1 MNKYINERRK
11 LIKMS
16 ENILRN
22 QKIELKE
29 PTVSGLIEKL
39 EEAGL
44 VTDNG
49 AYEIRLLLLRE
60 TKEMDKTEIGS
71 FISSLDK
78 KIDAPGSNLITGN
91 TINYDSFESA
101 IIEEVNRIQTIRHE
115 RLGVDKQG
123 DKNGN
128 TLDSNT
134 ALNKEL
140 TEEEKKQIADNKVF
154 IKNTLNNFFEIPLE
168 LDEETEDVLAKSMVE
183 LKKYYTL
190 KKELTQKGVSEEE
203 AHKIACKKMQVSED
217 YFKSSIMGA
226 AKVAVVVEGI
236 ERIAQEAKIDSK
248 EEAAKKYLEQNFEIA
263 HDALG
268 DQYEDVHQ
276 GNITILKALGLS
288 ICSCFEEYSKEKMA
302 EATLEMYKLEATDV
316 DLKSLKKI
324 LDRREKADK
333 SRVFW
338 NKFVKKIGN
347 VKDANE
353 EILFEE
359 IKNEYLRTGNSVLDI
374 YNKYM
379 GTKLKKYSFEDVL
392 QGIEGRIRQ
401 NDLSV
406 LSEQSLNRM
415 METERKNRLAY
426 EMREQWEKLDLN
438 RKNPEII
445 EYEKHKTI
453 YRTEIARIKMQ
464 LRKSEEKTVVANGQ
478 GEFEAG
484 DNTTSQVM
492 PIDPIKIAKKN
503 GVTNTSTAE
512 RLAGIKHVL
521 PSRTVEENAPNIKTT
536 PEGAV
541 QSDSG
546 R

>member
-91 TINYDSFESA
+91 TINYASFESA
-101 IIEEVNRIQTIRHE
+101 IKEEVNRIQTIRHE